1 MPDDSRRRELDVA
14 EALRAVARG
23 NFRVR
28 LPAAASAE
36 LADAFTAVVER
47 NALLVRELRRVSRMV
62 GRHGLIGERVTMPA
76 PEGDWARAV
85 DSVNELIDA
94 LSEPAVD
101 VSRVLGAVAEG
112 NLAERML
119 LERRGRPLSGE
130 YRHWA
135 ETVNTMVDQL
145 NAFASEVTR
154 VAREVGT
161 EGKLGG
167 QADVR
172 GVGGTWK
179 DLTDSVNLLAANL
192 TTQVRAIGEVATAVT
207 RGDLGRTVEVEAQG
221 EVRILKDDINEMIRR
236 LRDTT
241 RENSDQ
247 VWLKTNLARF
257 SGLLQGER
265 DPQTVAR
272 LLLSELAPLLGVLT
286 AAFYVREGSTETPQL
301 RLIGTYAKS
310 GTSKPTAVVATGD
323 GLLGQC
329 AVEGRRIVVTD
340 VPPDYVTVNS
350 ALGRAAPG
358 MIVLLPVRFEH
369 ETLAVV
375 ELAAFGTFTNAQ
387 LDFLDQLSESIA
399 IVLNAITANERTAA
413 LAQEQAGRA
422 EAEAGLARLRQVVD
436 VMPEGIVIAD
446 GSGSVYL
453 HNAAAADIL
462 GTVPGSVTA
471 EIGQPVVRRLDGSIC
486 TPEEQPLARAVFRQ
500 EVVRGEQLIV
510 TNPTTGRDIPIL
522 VNSAPL
528 SDPSHAAA
536 GGVAVFQDIGPL
548 HDLERQRDQFLAAV
562 SHDLRTPVA
571 VIKGRT
577 DLLQRTVKRSNDP
590 DLDQVASGLRTID
603 QNTARL
609 GRLVDEL
616 LDLTKLRMGHPVE
629 LQLEPTD
636 LVEVTKRIAA
646 EYDAL
651 TPDHRIRVETGLD
664 SLAGEWDPARIER
677 VLANLLSNAAKYSA
691 PGEDIAVE
699 ASRETSDGRD
709 WALLAVRNRGIG
721 IPPDE
726 IDRIFDT
733 YYRATNVDAS
743 ITGTGVGLA
752 GVRHIVE
759 QHGGQIEVDST
770 LGEATTFSLRLPLP
784 SPATGST
791 EPEAGA

>member
-1 MPDDSRRRELDVA
+1 
-14 EALRAVARG
+14 
-23 NFRVR
+23 
-28 LPAAASAE
+28 
-36 LADAFTAVVER
+36 
-47 NALLVRELRRVSRMV
+47 MV
-62 GRHGLIGERVTMPA
+62 GRHGLIGERVRLPVA
-76 PEGDWARAV
+76 EGEWARAV
-85 DSVNELIDA
+85 DSVNELIEL

-112 NLAERML
+112 DLTQRMP
-119 LERRGRPLSGE
+119 LERGGRRLSGE
-130 YRHWA
+130 YQHWA

-207 RGDLGRTVEVEAQG
+207 RGDLGRTVEVDAQG

-236 LRDTT
+236 LRDST
-241 RENSDQ
+241 RENTEQ
-247 VWLKTNLARF
+247 VWLKANLARF
-257 SGLLQGER
+257 GGLLQGER
-265 DPQTVAR
+265 DPEKVAR
-272 LLLSELAPLLGVLT
+272 LLLSELAPLLGVMT
-286 AAFYVREGSTETPQL
+286 AVFYVRQGDNESAHL
-301 RLIGTYAKS
+301 RLIGTYARTGKS
-310 GTSKPTAVVATGD
+310 DPPAIVQLGD

-329 AVEGRRIVVTD
+329 AVEGRRIVVTG
-340 VPPDYVTVNS
+340 VPSDYVEITS
-350 ALGRAAPG
+350 ALGRATPN

-369 ETLAVV
+369 ETLAVI
-375 ELAAFGTFTNAQ
+375 ELAAFDAFTQVQ

-399 IVLNAITANERTAA
+399 IVLNTIIANERTAA

-446 GSGSVYL
+446 GNGSVYL
-453 HNAAAADIL
+453 HNAAAADIM
-462 GTVPGSVTA
+462 GMVPRSVA
-471 EIGQPVVRRLDGSIC
+471 EGGQPVVRRLDGSIC
-486 TPEEQPLARAVFRQ
+486 PPEDQPLARAVFRQ
-500 EVVRGEQLIV
+500 EGVRGEQLLV
-510 TNPTTGRDIPIL
+510 TNAATGREVPIL

-528 SDPSHAAA
+528 SDPSRAPA

-548 HDLERQRDQFLAAV
+548 HDLDRQRDQFLAAV

-577 DLLQRTVKRSNDP
+577 DLLQRAVKLSKDP
-590 DLDQVASGLRTID
+590 EIGKVASGLRTID
-603 QNTARL
+603 ESTARL
-609 GRLVDEL
+609 GRLIDEL
-616 LDLTKLRMGHPVE
+616 LDLTKLRMGHPVD

-636 LVEVTKRIAA
+636 LVEVTSRIAA
-646 EYDAL
+646 EYAAL
-651 TPDHRIRVETGLD
+651 TPDHRIRFTTKLEGLV
-664 SLAGEWDPARIER
+664 GKWDAARIER
-677 VLANLLSNAAKYSA
+677 VLANLLSNAVKYST
-691 PGEDIAVE
+691 PGADIAVE
-699 ASRETSDGRD
+699 AWREASDGHD
-709 WALLAVRNRGIG
+709 WAVLAVRNGGVG

-726 IDRIFDT
+726 IGRIFDT
-733 YYRATNVDAS
+733 YYRATNVAAS

-759 QHGGQIEVDST
+759 QHGGLINVEST
-770 LGEATTFSLRLPLP
+770 PGETTTFTVRLPLR
-784 SPATGST
+784 SP
-791 EPEAGA
+791 PGAELRGGA